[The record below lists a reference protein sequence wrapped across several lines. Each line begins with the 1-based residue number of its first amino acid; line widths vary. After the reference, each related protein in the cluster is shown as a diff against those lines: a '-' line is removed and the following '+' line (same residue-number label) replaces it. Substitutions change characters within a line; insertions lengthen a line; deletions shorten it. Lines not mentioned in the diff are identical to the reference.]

1 MSRRTSNLTS
11 RRLAIAA
18 VVFGLFVVFD
28 IVLFG
33 WLILDSLSQREI
45 EEVLLET
52 RKEAEPIAQQ
62 LAERA
67 QQHDGDLF
75 VVLSVAEETRTY
87 IDNVLSRRE
96 IVRRVEIRDREGAV
110 VYGPQWD
117 QQDLPAEPLNV
128 PRVETGERS
137 DGLTLQ
143 DSKGSILDA
152 VEVPIGDV
160 GTLVI
165 GVSEEVVQ
173 KRIGV
178 LRTDLIRQASLIGAL
193 TISLLLV
200 AFLAIW
206 KLFQRSRRLEEQAH
220 EAERLAYVGTLAS
233 GLAHEIRNPLNSLNL
248 NMQMLEEEAR
258 ESGISSSQQR
268 LLSLTQSELA
278 RLERLATDFLSYARP
293 RALERQELAAVEVLD
308 KARQV
313 LAAEAAAQGAQITVE
328 DDSQGARVAVDP
340 GQMNQLLINLAKN
353 ALAAVQSSSGEGL
366 VAMRSFRREQHVVL
380 EVRDNGHGIPL
391 EDKEK
396 VFDLFYS
403 TRKGGTGLGL
413 AVVQRIAETHSGELE
428 MESEPDVGTAVR
440 LVLAEAAASS

>member
-1 MSRRTSNLTS
+1 MASRTSKTTS
-11 RRLAIAA
+11 RRLLIAA
-18 VVFGLFVVFD
+18 IVFGLFVVFD

-33 WLILDSLSQREI
+33 WLIFNSLSQREI

-52 RKEAEPIAQQ
+52 RQEAEPVARE

-87 IDNVLSRRE
+87 IDNVLSQRE
-96 IVRRVEIRDREGAV
+96 IVRRIEIRDREGAV
-110 VYGPQWD
+110 VYGPQWE
-117 QQDLPAEPLNV
+117 QQDIPTEPSSV
-128 PRVETGERS
+128 PRVETGKGS
-137 DGLTLQ
+137 DGLIPGAV
-143 DSKGSILDA
+143 GSGLDA

-165 GVSEEVVQ
+165 GVSEEEVQ
-173 KRIGV
+173 KRIGI
-178 LRTDLIRQASLIGAL
+178 LRSDLTRQASLIGGL
-193 TISLLLV
+193 TIALLVV

-258 ESGISSSQQR
+258 ESGISKSQQR

-293 RALERQELAAVEVLD
+293 RAVEHDDLAAVEVLD
-308 KARQV
+308 QV
-313 LAAEAAAQGAQITVE
+313 RRVLSAEAEAQGATISVE
-328 DDSQGARVAVDP
+328 DDSQGARISVDP
-340 GQMNQLLINLAKN
+340 EQMSQLLLNLAKN
-353 ALAAVQSSSGEGL
+353 ALAAVEASSEGR
-366 VAMRSFRREQHVVL
+366 VVMRSLRRDAHVVL
-380 EVRDNGHGIPL
+380 EVEDNGHGIAD
-391 EDKEK
+391 EDQEK

-413 AVVQRIAETHSGELE
+413 AVVQRIAEIHGGELE
-428 MESEPDVGTAVR
+428 IDSEPEVGTTVR
-440 LVLAEAAASS
+440 LVLPDGELTKP